1 VGGVTRQYQ
10 DLVGRFQA
18 IPFAKSAP
26 FDLDGYVVSKAL
38 AGLFYRVGEEEKI
51 RTNPAA
57 RVPTLLKEVFKQA
70 VPTHH

>member
-1 VGGVTRQYQ
+1 
-10 DLVGRFQA
+10 
-18 IPFAKSAP
+18 
-26 FDLDGYVVSKAL
+26 VSKAL